1 MYRSDSTSIMT
12 ERNRLWNE
20 HEFMCDR
27 VDYEEDIENGRCY
40 RLVPS
45 TNLRPEMD
53 GALVKQRIS
62 RKEFEIY
69 RAKCIEAIERHEKFM
84 ASLPALKEKE
94 S

>member
-1 MYRSDSTSIMT
+1 MKKYRSDSMSIMT
-12 ERNRLWNE
+12 ERNILWNE

-27 VDYEEDIENGRCY
+27 IDYEEDTENGRCY

-62 RKEFEIY
+62 KKEFEMY
-69 RAKCIEAIERHEKFM
+69 KANCIEAIERFEKFM
-84 ASLPALKEKE
+84 ASLPAL
-94 S
+94 